1 MSAQKDW
8 PMRTDLSGDDT
19 SAALPG
25 SLEMPSLSPE
35 TGLVR
40 IPFKSLMADPHA
52 MFRAARRLG
61 PVAGFSDGS
70 AMMLRGEDVQR
81 LFGDPRVRQIGVEGL
96 QASGVSEGPFLG
108 WARETLLLS
117 HGPNHIRR
125 RTPLA
130 RAFAYP
136 VMNTLRPAIRVAAQR
151 LVAGWSPGTEIDL
164 RDGFAAQLPARTIA
178 EILGAPE
185 ADVPD
190 FTTLVYRMTK
200 GLAFGALPAEFDDIH
215 AATSQ
220 LHAYVA
226 GLLAERRAQPRDDFL
241 SAYVARADGAGDLTP
256 SEIITQIVTVI
267 VGGADTTRAAMTALV
282 SLLLEHRDQWDMV
295 CAEPSMAAGAVAEGL
310 RYEPSIGSV
319 PVFTLEPIEASGVV
333 VPAYRVLS
341 LSMMSAMRDEALY
354 ADPDRFDICRT
365 DHPRLHLVFGGGP
378 HRCLGEALA
387 RAELEE
393 GLIALTQ
400 TWPDLHRVGPPVKM
414 SGVGGIRSAS
424 ELKVAVQ
431 QEARRDR

>member
-1 MSAQKDW
+1 MK
-8 PMRTDLSGDDT
+8 TNLSVEDT
-19 SAALPG
+19 SETVPPLV
-25 SLEMPSLSPE
+25 EMPSVSPE

-70 AMMLRGEDVQR
+70 AMMLRGVDVQR

-96 QASGVSEGPFLG
+96 QASGVVEGPFLD

-117 HGPNHIRR
+117 HGQNHIRR

-136 VMNTLRPAIRVAAQR
+136 LMNTLRPSIRVAAHR
-151 LVAGWSPGTEIDL
+151 LVSDWTPGTVIDL
-164 RDGFAAQLPARTIA
+164 RDSFAAQLPARTIA

-200 GLAFGALPAEFDDIH
+200 GLAFGILPEDFDDIH
-215 AATSQ
+215 AAAAQ
-220 LHAYVA
+220 LHEYVE
-226 GLLAERRAQPRDDFL
+226 GLLAERRAHPRDDFL
-241 SAYVARADGAGDLTP
+241 SEYVARVDAAGDLSP

-267 VGGADTTRAAMTALV
+267 IGGADTTRAAMTALV
-282 SLLLEHRDQWDMV
+282 SLLMDHRDQWDMV
-295 CAEPSMAAGAVAEGL
+295 CADPALAAGAAAEGL

-333 VPAYRVLS
+333 VQAFRVLS
-341 LSMMSAMRDEALY
+341 LSMMSAMRDETLY
-354 ADPDRFDICRT
+354 ADPDHFDIRRT

-400 TWPDLHRVGPPVKM
+400 AWPDLQRVGPPVHM

-424 ELKVAVQ
+424 ELRVTVH
-431 QEARRDR
+431 